1 MDWERIKENSK
12 LWYGRVA
19 QFFLFQNVV
28 MYLFACITA
37 HDAVGLT
44 GYIGFLYHCC
54 VWKARVRG

>member
-1 MDWERIKENSK
+1 MTFESFKEDAQR
-12 LWYGRVA
+12 WYAKAA
-19 QFFLFQNVV
+19 QFFMFQNLM

-54 VWKARVRG
+54 QWGGK